1 MYPNPLFALFT
12 IHISIGEAPT
22 AEPHPQIRDYRKK
35 ECARDHIT
43 NSIIALL
50 ISLTNFASSYR
61 REPYVIDSQHVVDEF
76 RIVVRKRLMMRHGS
90 FAWAWASKCVILF
103 GLAQLIYTFKFQ
115 LIPHFSLSGPL
126 ALGAIGFS
134 VCFRQIH
141 RCVKWCTN
149 RHLLYTNNI
158 YENIITERFR
168 CIILDGANEVALDFN
183 CQLQRKQI
191 MILLLFP
198 FT

>member
-115 LIPHFSLSGPL
+115 LIPHFSLSGPIL
-126 ALGAIGFS
+126 
-134 VCFRQIH
+134 FRVFESLWVQ
-141 RCVKWCTN
+141 
-149 RHLLYTNNI
+149 
-158 YENIITERFR
+158 
-168 CIILDGANEVALDFN
+168 LDFQFASDRFTAAWN
-183 CQLQRKQI
+183 GVRI
-191 MILLLFP
+191 GTFYILIIFMKISSRNVSVA
-198 FT
+198 